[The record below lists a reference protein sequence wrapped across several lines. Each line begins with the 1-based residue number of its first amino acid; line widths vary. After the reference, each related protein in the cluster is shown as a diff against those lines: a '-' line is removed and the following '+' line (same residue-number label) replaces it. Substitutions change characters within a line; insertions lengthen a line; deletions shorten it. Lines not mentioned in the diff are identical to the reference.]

1 MNLLLYNYVY
11 THRLADF
18 VMLRFLSE
26 PMMVDGEAEDD
37 RTVMAAARARRVRRQ
52 QRIQAALDRMAAAK
66 DVKSSLKGDCALHT
80 VYVLCVCVC
89 GGPSSASPSPL
100 HVHTC
105 CMLAALY
112 TSPERKVT
120 RIGCTHTD
128 LCRLLKP
135 LNWQA

>member
-66 DVKSSLKGDCALHT
+66 DVKSSLKGDCALRT
-80 VYVLCVCVC
+80 VYVCVCVW
-89 GGPSSASPSPL
+89 GGVHYL
-100 HVHTC
+100 HHLRH
-105 CMLAALY
+105 CMY
-112 TSPERKVT
+112 TLVV
-120 RIGCTHTD
+120 C
-128 LCRLLKP
+128 LLHSTLHLSGK
-135 LNWQA
+135 